1 MRVSLPL
8 TPAQPP
14 PLPPGYPVAAAPM
27 AFAAP
32 ATQSTLTYTFDPTKQ
47 TPKDRVRAA
56 IGDRGPDDWQ
66 RSDEEIVAT
75 VDLEG
80 GDEILATAVLCEE
93 LAAEYAKRIDSYSE
107 SGGISVRW
115 GERIRTWLALAENL
129 RKAYETAA
137 AAQGGVA
144 GALVRPG
151 ADGWGSEYVRDCAAY
166 GALFGPIDRVG
177 WTR

>member
-1 MRVSLPL
+1 MRVRLPL
-8 TPAQPP
+8 TPPP
-14 PLPPGYPVAAAPM
+14 PPVPPPGYPVAATAL
-27 AFAAP
+27 AAP
-32 ATQSTLTYTFDPTKQ
+32 APQTTLTYTFDPLLG
-47 TPKDRVRAA
+47 TPTDRVRAA